1 MAKTEGKHR
10 IAEVLPVGSDVSPEL
25 TRQYLADA
33 VSTKHFSRL
42 TDKILGR
49 PPVKFVFSIVCDILK
64 TTKYVLGT
72 SSIMMLPRVC
82 CHLAPMSASVALS
95 VETFPHCSGKTYPP
109 LLRRYNKDLLENLEA
124 RGIGS
129 KQDRLACVKL
139 ISDTIG
145 PAAGYKSP
153 LIIPS
158 KVCAGKQ
165 VDRTRLMLSA
175 CAHVALDNEVG
186 SITLYPSRT
195 VPFRS

>member
-72 SSIMMLPRVC
+72 SSIMMLRFRLKPS
-82 CHLAPMSASVALS
+82 PIVAEKL
-95 VETFPHCSGKTYPP
+95 TLHC
-109 LLRRYNKDLLENLEA
+109 
-124 RGIGS
+124 
-129 KQDRLACVKL
+129 
-139 ISDTIG
+139 
-145 PAAGYKSP
+145 
-153 LIIPS
+153 
-158 KVCAGKQ
+158 CAGTT
-165 VDRTRLMLSA
+165 RTSLK
-175 CAHVALDNEVG
+175 
-186 SITLYPSRT
+186 T
-195 VPFRS
+195 